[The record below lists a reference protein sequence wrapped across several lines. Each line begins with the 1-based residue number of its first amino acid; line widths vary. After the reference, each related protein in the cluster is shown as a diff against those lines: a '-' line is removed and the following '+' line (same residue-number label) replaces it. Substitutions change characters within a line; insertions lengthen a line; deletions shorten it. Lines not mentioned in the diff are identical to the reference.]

1 MPKTIKGILI
11 NVYEGYVKV
20 VEVEKTLD
28 EYHRILGCS
37 CIDIVRR
44 KIGGRSFEI
53 VLDDEGALRARPI
66 ISAVDTYGNPALVG
80 NLFIVK
86 FNGEDDITSLTKQDI
101 NFINSKIKSY
111 NDSNCFM
118 LTCVEC
124 Y

>member
-20 VEVEKTLD
+20 VEVEKALD
-28 EYHRILGCS
+28 EYYRILGCS

-44 KIGGRSFEI
+44 KIGNKTFEI
-53 VLDDEGALRARPI
+53 VVDDEGALKAKPI

-86 FNGEDDITSLTKQDI
+86 FNGNDDITSLNEQDI
-101 NFINSKIKSY
+101 NFIKSKIKSY
-111 NDSNCFM
+111 YDSNCFI